1 MPPHFTVNMPPSLK
15 SVLKVAVIPISP
27 ASIYQYTSICTFH
40 NLDEYISQS
49 RQIHLDKYIQK
60 PCWNCHCPCTIA
72 SPAGAMVSL
81 KKQQLGI
88 KRQKWFLR
96 SSKEAGRASRDK
108 DFGRESGHK
117 STCGGI
123 CNRPDL
129 QDCSSHLHLLIIVLQ
144 FFHSIITKK
153 PVLVLKASQ
162 NMTITMIMM
171 VMITMMIRLMVMMM
185 ITMIMV
191 MMKMM
196 TVISIFC
203 PQSWCV
209 RQQPRLL
216 CLSHR
221 LPHQVARLDND
232 NYVDHF

>member
-1 MPPHFTVNMPPSLK
+1 
-15 SVLKVAVIPISP
+15 
-27 ASIYQYTSICTFH
+27 
-40 NLDEYISQS
+40 
-49 RQIHLDKYIQK
+49 
-60 PCWNCHCPCTIA
+60 
-72 SPAGAMVSL
+72 MVSL

-96 SSKEAGRASRDK
+96 SSKEARRASRDK

-129 QDCSSHLHLLIIVLQ
+129 QDCSSHLHFLIIVLQ

-171 VMITMMIRLMVMMM
+171 VMITMMIDGDDDDYDDNGDDENDDGD
-185 ITMIMV
+185 IN
-191 MMKMM
+191 
-196 TVISIFC
+196 F
-203 PQSWCV
+203 
-209 RQQPRLL
+209 
-216 CLSHR
+216 
-221 LPHQVARLDND
+221 LPTELVCAATTQAPVSLPPPAPPGGSS
-232 NYVDHF
+232 

>member
-15 SVLKVAVIPISP
+15 SVLKVAVITISP

-72 SPAGAMVSL
+72 PPAGAMVSL

-129 QDCSSHLHLLIIVLQ
+129 QDCSSHVHLLIIVLQ
-144 FFHSIITKK
+144 LQRSSSQQLTDNRPPSVAFVCNCCISHLDLTLDHFH
-153 PVLVLKASQ
+153 PD
-162 NMTITMIMM
+162 
-171 VMITMMIRLMVMMM
+171 
-185 ITMIMV
+185 
-191 MMKMM
+191 
-196 TVISIFC
+196 TVIFVIMPPSLEAYLQKKFSPC
-203 PQSWCV
+203 FL
-209 RQQPRLL
+209 R
-216 CLSHR
+216 
-221 LPHQVARLDND
+221 
-232 NYVDHF
+232 

>member
-1 MPPHFTVNMPPSLK
+1 
-15 SVLKVAVIPISP
+15 
-27 ASIYQYTSICTFH
+27 
-40 NLDEYISQS
+40 
-49 RQIHLDKYIQK
+49 
-60 PCWNCHCPCTIA
+60 
-72 SPAGAMVSL
+72 MVSL

-129 QDCSSHLHLLIIVLQ
+129 QDCSSHVHLLIIVLQ

-171 VMITMMIRLMVMMM
+171 VMITMMIDGDDDDYDDNGDDENDDGD
-185 ITMIMV
+185 IN
-191 MMKMM
+191 
-196 TVISIFC
+196 F
-203 PQSWCV
+203 
-209 RQQPRLL
+209 
-216 CLSHR
+216 
-221 LPHQVARLDND
+221 LPTELVCAATTQAPVSLPPPAPPGGSS
-232 NYVDHF
+232 